1 MYLEAKASLDGD
13 SGFTIDFLHLVDG
26 PPTMQAA
33 WNIDLVAN
41 KSSFTDLP
49 LIFSSQADSQPSW

>member
-49 LIFSSQADSQPSW
+49 LIFSSQAD